1 MTTKAPRGLSLYCD
15 FHIFALL
22 NPAGMNNKLI
32 QSIYISG
39 LLLISNLSFTQI
51 QIDTNTTYQQIVEKI
66 IGPGILAYDNVTIQ
80 GANCATAVFS
90 NGIETPV
97 YMDDGVLL
105 CTGDATLAAGPNLSY
120 DAGKNNYM
128 PGHPSL
134 NSITIHTTYDA
145 VVLEFDFIPQNDSLR
160 IWYSFGSEAY
170 DEKVESIYNDVCG
183 IFLSGP
189 NPLGGIYPDKNMA
202 IVPGTTNTPVCIN
215 YVNNG
220 WANPGNPPVGPCTN
234 CQYYFTN
241 LDTTAIEYD
250 GFTVKLPAW
259 INVVPHEIYHIKIGI
274 ADVSSYAYDSGI
286 FLEGDHF
293 ISPGPPEFISF
304 GFLKENNP
312 DLPFDIEGE
321 IYDNEIHLAVPLG
334 TDVSN
339 LIATWEDA
347 GAWVFVGDKKQVNG
361 ITVNNYSSPVLF
373 TLQGSGSKTW
383 SVVVDVS
390 TGVFEKTNSS
400 VRIYSTGTDIII
412 CKAAGARV
420 TIFNSTGAKIRTIEV
435 VNNIK
440 KITGLKSGLY
450 IIQVEINGII
460 FSQKVVVSNK

>member
-1 MTTKAPRGLSLYCD
+1 MKIPPVKTL
-15 FHIFALL
+15 
-22 NPAGMNNKLI
+22 
-32 QSIYISG
+32 IYILVIAG
-39 LLLISNLSFTQI
+39 FSNIVSAQI
-51 QIDTNTTYQQIVEKI
+51 QIDTNVTYQQIVEKI
-66 IGPGILAYDNVTIQ
+66 LGPGILAYDNVTIQ

-90 NGIETPV
+90 NGLETPV
-97 YMDDGVLL
+97 YMNDGVLL

-120 DAGKNNYM
+120 DAGKNNNL

-134 NSITIHTTYDA
+134 NGITIHTTYDA
-145 VVLEFDFIPQNDSLR
+145 ALLEFDFQVQNDSLL

-170 DEKVESIYNDVCG
+170 DEKVESIYSDVCG

-189 NPLGGIYPDKNMA
+189 NPLGGIYPDKNIA
-202 IVPGTTNTPVCIN
+202 IVPGTANTPVCIN

-234 CQYYFTN
+234 CAYYFSN
-241 LDTTAIEYD
+241 LDTTAMEYD
-250 GFTVKLPAW
+250 GFTTKLVAW
-259 INVVPHEIYHIKIGI
+259 ALVVPNEIYHIKIGI
-274 ADVSSYAYDSGI
+274 ADVSSYAYDSGL

-312 DLPFDIEGE
+312 DLPFDIEGVV
-321 IYDNEIHLAVPLG
+321 YDNEIHLSVPLG

-339 LIATWEDA
+339 LIASWEDA
-347 GAWVFVGDKKQVNG
+347 GAWVFVDDNKQLNG
-361 ITVNNYSSPVLF
+361 ITVNDFSSPLLY
-373 TLQGSGSKTW
+373 TLEGSGSKIW

-400 VRIYSTGTDIII
+400 VRIYSTGNDIII
-412 CKAAGARV
+412 RKAAGSRV
-420 TIFNSTGAKIRTIEV
+420 TIFNSTGAKMRTIEV

-450 IIQVEINGII
+450 IIQVEINGNI
-460 FSQKVVVSNK
+460 FSQKVLVSNK